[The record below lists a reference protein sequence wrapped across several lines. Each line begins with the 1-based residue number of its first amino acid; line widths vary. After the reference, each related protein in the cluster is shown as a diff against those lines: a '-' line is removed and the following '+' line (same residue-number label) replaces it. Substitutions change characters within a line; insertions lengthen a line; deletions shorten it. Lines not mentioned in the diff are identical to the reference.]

1 MLDIESPNGQTYLLQ
16 YEDTYNKNLVDSDKE
31 KYFHLDKELVKV
43 DKSKF
48 EMCDILTYDRKLLHI
63 KHFTSSAVLS
73 HLFNQGL
80 VSAEC
85 LKDKNIRKQANKQI
99 DCVFKLDETDN
110 FKAEDYEVVFVIAKS
125 NAQKLPVLP
134 FFSKV
139 ALRNV
144 ALRLQLIGYKYSICG
159 VPYTYVDPNKDKKK
173 KKRKK

>member
-1 MLDIESPNGQTYLLQ
+1 M
-16 YEDTYNKNLVDSDKE
+16 DKR
-31 KYFHLDKELVKV
+31 LVKA
-43 DKSKF
+43 DKSTF
-48 EMCDILTYDRKLLHI
+48 EMCDILTCDKKLLHI

-99 DCVFKLDETDN
+99 DGGFRLDETDS
-110 FKAEDYEVVFVIAKS
+110 FKAENYEVVFVIAK
-125 NAQKLPVLP
+125 NKTPRRPDLP

-139 ALRNV
+139 ALHNV

-159 VPYTYVDPNKDKKK
+159 VLYTYVDPKKDKKK